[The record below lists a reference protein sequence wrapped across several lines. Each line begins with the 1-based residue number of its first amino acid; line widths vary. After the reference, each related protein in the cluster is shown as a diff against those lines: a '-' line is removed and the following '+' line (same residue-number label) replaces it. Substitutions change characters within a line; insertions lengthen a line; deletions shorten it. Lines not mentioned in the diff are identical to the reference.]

1 MFEEPHCGHRIRA
14 AEISGISRLPLD
26 HKVLGLFEIA
36 VLHHYFG
43 IRLRTRHEA
52 DLLQRR
58 FIMNVGL
65 QPCIV
70 ETSF

>member
-1 MFEEPHCGHRIRA
+1 
-14 AEISGISRLPLD
+14 
-26 HKVLGLFEIA
+26 
-36 VLHHYFG
+36 
-43 IRLRTRHEA
+43 LRTRHEA

-70 ETSF
+70 ETSFQTPCFRGIIKRGNCHHKLVVSAQPHVF